1 MRRPSLRAPALALA
15 LALALAM
22 ALGGC
27 GSSPDATP
35 GPTTTTPAPGTY
47 GPPVRLGDIAD
58 DLVVESSGVVA
69 SRANPGRLWT
79 HNDSDDGPV
88 LYCLERDGRSCG
100 RWEVTGA
107 SARDWEDIAAGPGP
121 RAGQPYLYVG
131 DIGDNLRNQG
141 KLVIYRVAEPLL
153 ADPPAATGE
162 TAPAEAIRL
171 RYEDGPHDAETLMVH
186 PTTGDIYVVT
196 KDLPA
201 AVYKAAPGASTLT
214 LVTTLQ
220 LGTPGWVTGGD
231 ISPDGRR
238 VILCTL
244 AAGVELA
251 LPDTPDT
258 PDTPGPDTSGPDT
271 SGNGTFGTTFDEIWA
286 QPPRSVILP
295 RRAQGEAIAYTL
307 DGNAVVTTSELSHS
321 PLHEVPRH

>member
-1 MRRPSLRAPALALA
+1 MRRPSPRASALAVTLAVTLAVALGLALA
-15 LALALAM
+15 
-22 ALGGC
+22 GC
-27 GSSPDATP
+27 GGSSGDTP
-35 GPTTTTPAPGTY
+35 GPTTTAPAPGTY
-47 GPPVRLGDIAD
+47 GPPVRLGDVAD
-58 DLVVESSGVVA
+58 DLVTESSGVVA

-100 RWEVTGA
+100 RWQVSGA
-107 SARDWEDIAAGPGP
+107 QARDWEDIAAGPGP
-121 RAGQPYLYVG
+121 RPGQDYLYVG
-131 DIGDNLRNQG
+131 DIGDNLRDQG
-141 KLVIYRVAEPLL
+141 KLVIYRVPEPEL

-196 KDLPA
+196 KDIPA
-201 AVYKAAPGASTLT
+201 EVYKAAPGASTLT
-214 LVTTLQ
+214 RVTTLQ

-244 AAGVELA
+244 ATGVELA

-258 PDTPGPDTSGPDT
+258 SGTSGTDTSGPDT
-271 SGNGTFGTTFDEIWA
+271 AVIGFDEIWA
-286 QPPRSVILP
+286 QPPSTVILP
-295 RRAQGEAIAYTL
+295 RRAQGEAIAYRL
-307 DGNAVVTTSELSHS
+307 DGNAVITTSELSHS